1 MIMFGLNDTIKS
13 KADALKFA
21 IVITSENVYQD
32 GRIIPTVHL
41 SDAKRVYELF
51 EELNLPDYQKEESYD
66 AIFNFLKE
74 NLKNTKEDN
83 A

>member
-41 SDAKRVYELF
+41 SDAKRVYEMF
-51 EELNLPDYQKEESYD
+51 EEFDLPDYHKDENYSV
-66 AIFNFLKE
+66 IFDILNE
-74 NLKNTKEDN
+74 QLKNIKDTN
-83 A
+83 T